1 MDLCRADQG
10 QPSRH
15 KKGGANKLDVGR
27 EIFEVHSKKAKKQK
41 SKIGKVLRTFAS
53 AFAIEPFFKLRDNH
67 SLYNHPDRDGL
78 NLGWA

>member
-41 SKIGKVLRTFAS
+41 SKKA
-53 AFAIEPFFKLRDNH
+53 K
-67 SLYNHPDRDGL
+67 
-78 NLGWA
+78 